1 MLTDKEM
8 LAIAERFLKKM
19 GEGGKDIEVV
29 IDKIIK
35 KPYGNVYSYDAKEY
49 LLTGNFNKSL
59 VGSAPFLVESKGGR
73 VVAFST
79 VGHLEDQ
86 LKSYENDT
94 LGKSLTRYWYPDEDR
109 FDYK

>member
-1 MLTDKEM
+1 
-8 LAIAERFLKKM
+8 M

-59 VGSAPFLVESKGGR
+59 VGAPLF
-73 VVAFST
+73 
-79 VGHLEDQ
+79 
-86 LKSYENDT
+86 
-94 LGKSLTRYWYPDEDR
+94 
-109 FDYK
+109 